1 MREWI
6 NSEADIYPPKVFKF
20 KTKREFYYLY
30 LSLSLLLSVCL
41 SVSVCYITWN
51 EIGLRIK
58 LIGLEMINI
67 VTRD

>member
-30 LSLSLLLSVCL
+30 LSLSLSLFVCL
-41 SVSVCYITWN
+41 CLLHYMKRNW
-51 EIGLRIK
+51 IK
-58 LIGLEMINI
+58 
-67 VTRD
+67 D